1 MVKKIKTKL
10 IGVRFEIDMLE
21 EIDEF
26 ADRMGVDR
34 NQVIKIALQEH
45 IDDTEE
51 EIDGQ
56 LIEDYINL
64 IATEE
69 EVKDRFDWKEIP
81 QDIRKARELSLSKKN
96 RNTK

>member
-10 IGVRFEIDMLE
+10 IGVRFETDMLE

-51 EIDGQ
+51 EIDKQ
-56 LIEDYINL
+56 LVEDYVNL

-81 QDIRKARELSLSKKN
+81 QDIRKARELNISKKN
-96 RNTK
+96 RNAK